1 MRTLVVGIG
10 STILGDDGVGVHA
23 ARRLRERDLP
33 EGVDVEEAGIA
44 GLGLLDLALGY
55 DRLIV
60 IDAIL
65 TGAAPG
71 TIHVLEG
78 NDVARAAH
86 LGPAHEADL
95 PGSLDIGRKLLGAAM
110 PREVLVVAIEAAD
123 VTTFSESMNDDVEA
137 AIPRALAQVEERL
150 RGARDP

>member
-10 STILGDDGVGVHA
+10 NTILGDDGVGVHVV
-23 ARRLRERDLP
+23 RRLRERDLP
-33 EGVDVEEAGIA
+33 EGVDLEEIGIA
-44 GLGLLDLALGY
+44 GLGLLDLARGY
-55 DRLIV
+55 DRLIA

-78 NDVARAAH
+78 DDVARAAH

-95 PGSLDIGRKLLGAAM
+95 PGTLEIGRKLLGDAM
-110 PREVLVVAIEAAD
+110 PREVLVVAIEVVD
-123 VTTFSESMNDDVEA
+123 VTTFSEKMSCDVEA
-137 AIPRALAQVEERL
+137 AIPWALEKVEALL
-150 RGARDP
+150 RGL